1 MEYWYKPRVSLYA
14 DMITVLGSNG
24 FFEHVELLILS
35 YLKTEAGG
43 LEPEIEGFNALLRAL
58 MSFNRTDLAM
68 ECYALMRQVGC
79 EPDKSSF
86 KILITGLES
95 NGETDHSAI
104 IRQDA
109 QVLYGEELEFL
120 EEKEEMMVSR

>member
-14 DMITVLGSNG
+14 DMITVLGSSG
-24 FFEHVELLILS
+24 LFEHVELLILS

-43 LEPEIEGFNALLRAL
+43 LEPEIEGFNSLLRAL

-95 NGETDHSAI
+95 TGETDHSAI

-109 QVLYGEELEFL
+109 RVLYGEELEFL
-120 EEKEEMMVSR
+120 EGKEEMMVSR